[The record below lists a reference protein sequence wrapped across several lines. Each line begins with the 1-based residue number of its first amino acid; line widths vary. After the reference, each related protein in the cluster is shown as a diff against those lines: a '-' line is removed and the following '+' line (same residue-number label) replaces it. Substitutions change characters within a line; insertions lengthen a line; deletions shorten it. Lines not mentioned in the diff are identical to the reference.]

1 MRERLI
7 RFAIR
12 LYPAS
17 WRRRYEVEFAA
28 LLDDAN
34 RDWSDVLDVLLG
46 ALKMQTTTWTF
57 GKIAVSFAVAGAVLC
72 GALSFVAVP
81 DKYTSDAVLRLQ
93 TAQAVIPGNAERFVM
108 TLMENALGRSSLIDI
123 IKKQNLYTRE
133 RTSMPLEG
141 VVEKM
146 RHDISFERLG
156 NSEAFHVRFR
166 YGNALQAQRSEQEL
180 IDSLMATSVSMRNA
194 DTPGVHSY
202 GLEVLDPA
210 SLPQGPSSPN
220 RLVIASLGLAA
231 GLLFAAVT
239 VAASAPSPLAP
250 ARNSP

>member
-1 MRERLI
+1 
-7 RFAIR
+7 
-12 LYPAS
+12 
-17 WRRRYEVEFAA
+17 
-28 LLDDAN
+28 
-34 RDWSDVLDVLLG
+34 
-46 ALKMQTTTWTF
+46 
-57 GKIAVSFAVAGAVLC
+57 
-72 GALSFVAVP
+72 VP

-93 TAQAVIPGNAERFVM
+93 TGQAVVPGNAERFVI
-108 TLMENALGRSSLIDI
+108 TLMQNTETRSSLMGI

-133 RTSMPLEG
+133 MKTMPIEDI
-141 VVEKM
+141 VERM

-180 IDSLMATSVSMRNA
+180 IDSLMAASVSMRNA

-220 RLVIASLGLAA
+220 RLVIASLGMAA
-231 GLLFAAVT
+231 GLLLAAIT
-239 VAASAPSPLAP
+239 VAVRARSATAP
-250 ARNSP
+250 AGNSPKSS

>member
-12 LYPAS
+12 LYPVS
-17 WRRRYEVEFAA
+17 WRRRYGVEFAA
-28 LLDDAN
+28 LLEDAN
-34 RDWSDVLDVLLG
+34 RNWSDVLDVLLG
-46 ALKMQTTTWTF
+46 ALKMQTKTWTF
-57 GKIAVSFAVAGAVLC
+57 GKIAASFAAAGAVLC
-72 GALSFVAVP
+72 SAVSFVAVP

-93 TAQAVIPGNAERFVM
+93 TVQAVIPGNAERFVI
-108 TLMENALGRSSLIDI
+108 TLMQNTLTRSSLTDI

-133 RTSMPLEG
+133 RTSMPIEDII
-141 VVEKM
+141 ERM
-146 RHDISFERLG
+146 RHDIGFERLG

-166 YGNALQAQRSEQEL
+166 YGNALQAQRSAQEL
-180 IDSLMATSVSMRNA
+180 IDSLMAASVSMRKA
-194 DTPGVHSY
+194 DTVGAYSY

-231 GLLFAAVT
+231 GLVLAAVT
-239 VAASAPSPLAP
+239 AAMRVRSATGP
-250 ARNSP
+250 A